1 MKQSGYVK
9 QKGARNGGEGFH
21 EMDLKRMLR
30 DRKFYLAVLLSFLGI
45 LAGTKWPQTEK
56 KTVFEAGTF
65 LSMTTDSLGSQ
76 AVLFLLPVT
85 AVLPY
90 GDEYLR
96 ERQGR
101 FQRFLLV
108 RRGKREYCLD
118 KVFTTALS
126 GALVWV
132 LAITTGTLFFFWLYF
147 AREAVWNRPTERIW
161 ELLGL
166 TGRVCLI
173 ASALASFSAV
183 CAIAGGSVYLAFGLP
198 FVAFYSCVILRDRY
212 LEKLYCMD
220 PAEWIGAK
228 QDWGEGKLGLWL
240 FLLLLAAGL
249 AALHALMLGH
259 ALKEI

>member
-1 MKQSGYVK
+1 
-9 QKGARNGGEGFH
+9 
-21 EMDLKRMLR
+21 MDLKRMLR
-30 DRKFYLAVLLSFLGI
+30 DRKFYLAVLLSFVGL

-56 KTVFEAGTF
+56 KTVLEAGSF
-65 LSMTTDSLGSQ
+65 LNMTTDALGSQ
-76 AVLFLLPVT
+76 TVLFLLPVT

-118 KVFTTALS
+118 KVFATAVS

-132 LAITTGTLFFFWLYF
+132 WAVIAGTFFFFLLFFG
-147 AREAVWNRPTERIW
+147 REAVWNWPAERIW
-161 ELLGL
+161 ELLRL

-183 CAIAGGSVYLAFGLP
+183 CAIMGGTVYLAFGLP
-198 FVAFYSCVILRDRY
+198 FVAFYACVILRDRY
-212 LEKLYCMD
+212 LEELYCID

-228 QDWGEGKLGLWL
+228 QNWGEGKLGLWL
-240 FLLLLAAGL
+240 FLLLLAVGC
-249 AALHALMLGH
+249 AALHALVLGH
-259 ALKEI
+259 ALREI